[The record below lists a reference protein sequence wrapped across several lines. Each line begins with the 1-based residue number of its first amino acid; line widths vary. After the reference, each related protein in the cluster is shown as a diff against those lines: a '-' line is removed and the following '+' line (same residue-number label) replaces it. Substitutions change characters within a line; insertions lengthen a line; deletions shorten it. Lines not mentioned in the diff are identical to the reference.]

1 MHGQWNIIFCQP
13 GGFLFQVVL
22 FQTIQLHR
30 YYWWYLVRDYNTNLQ
45 YKSAHKNLTSGNL
58 WTMRKQGIGHSFTL
72 LYNLVSH
79 LMDVNLISHFTE
91 FLNLFPN
98 LHISPVQSVEGFL
111 VHSKCNSINQS

>member
-45 YKSAHKNLTSGNL
+45 YKS
-58 WTMRKQGIGHSFTL
+58 
-72 LYNLVSH
+72 
-79 LMDVNLISHFTE
+79 
-91 FLNLFPN
+91 
-98 LHISPVQSVEGFL
+98 
-111 VHSKCNSINQS
+111 